1 MTGSTAPGNRDGHE
15 RTAGTGT
22 APPPDDAAV
31 VIVGDAD
38 AFVAA
43 LTDAGLGDVQVV
55 REEVTAPE

>member
-1 MTGSTAPGNRDGHE
+1 VR
-15 RTAGTGT
+15 
-22 APPPDDAAV
+22 PDEAAV

-38 AFVAA
+38 AFLGA